1 MEDLEASHASA
12 DFLCL
17 ETEDTQR
24 VQNAI
29 NETGSNA
36 CGIMGIDLWI
46 LNEKDG
52 KLHHF
57 GEGLNWVNPIYQKQL
72 MDGRSDNTEKL
83 NTLKRLVDSSLPD
96 HYHPIAQPCGVD
108 LAGNFWQQYGSKA
121 ASASDC
127 EETLCWREIKAFTSD
142 PDQIPSERM
151 FAIAKV
157 FGKCVGIPFNIFGE
171 VKGCVILFAR
181 ATAEERIINVPSNIM
196 FLRVASL
203 NIATTLAMSLTRVG
217 RTKARKEIVS
227 RLYSKIRISIETVN
241 IFKSLRSGSNGNQ
254 IVVGRDS
261 PSDEPSIWEMNRPF
275 IQNGRRMVKRLAV
288 KSKAKIGSLK
298 NKTLH
303 PPGLT
308 PPPPA
313 TLFVSTWSFVCC
325 FIILSMMFGLK
336 DFLSSI
342 SGGELN
348 LTLPPFGALMT
359 LQFALTAAPA
369 SQPRNNL
376 FGFALSISIVILNK
390 ILLFHLAG
398 LPQWFHA
405 SLGTSISLFAMQ
417 KCGIIH
423 PPAGAAALIFALSK
437 EDIVSDLLNIAVF
450 LAADIIAICSAIFL
464 NNLSETRQYPM
475 YWGLNPFQ
483 QRKNL

>member
-1 MEDLEASHASA
+1 
-12 DFLCL
+12 
-17 ETEDTQR
+17 
-24 VQNAI
+24 
-29 NETGSNA
+29 
-36 CGIMGIDLWI
+36 
-46 LNEKDG
+46 
-52 KLHHF
+52 
-57 GEGLNWVNPIYQKQL
+57 
-72 MDGRSDNTEKL
+72 MDGGSDNKEKL
-83 NTLKRLVDSSLPD
+83 KTLMRLVDSSLPD
-96 HYHPIAQPCGVD
+96 YYHPIAQPCGVD
-108 LAGNFWQQYGSKA
+108 LAGNFWQQFGSKA
-121 ASASDC
+121 ASANDC
-127 EETLCWREIKAFTSD
+127 EETLFWREIKAFTSD

-151 FAIAKV
+151 SAIAKV
-157 FGKCVGIPFNIFGE
+157 FGKCVGIPFNIFGD
-171 VKGCVILFAR
+171 VKGCVMLFAR
-181 ATAEERIINVPSNIM
+181 ATAEERILNVPTNIM

-203 NIATTLAMSLTRVG
+203 NIATTLAMSRTRVG

-227 RLYSKIRISIETVN
+227 RLYSKIRITIRTVK
-241 IFKSLRSGSNGNQ
+241 IFKSLRSGSSGNQ
-254 IVVGRDS
+254 IVVGRDNQFV
-261 PSDEPSIWEMNRPF
+261 EPSIWEMNRPF
-275 IQNGRRMVKRLAV
+275 IQNGRRMATRLAM
-288 KSKAKIGSLK
+288 KSKAKMRSLK
-298 NKTLH
+298 IKTLH

-313 TLFVSTWSFVCC
+313 TFFVSTWSFVCC

-336 DFLSSI
+336 DFLLSI
-342 SGGELN
+342 SGGELV

-376 FGFALSISIVILNK
+376 LGFALSTSIVMVNK

-437 EDIVSDLLNIAVF
+437 EEIVSDLLNIAVF
-450 LAADIIAICSAIFL
+450 LAADIVAICLAIFL

-475 YWGLNPFQ
+475 YWDLNPFH
-483 QRKNL
+483 QRKKF